1 MGRTI
6 MMGML
11 ACLAVAGAAQA
22 SPARSLITVERE
34 VSLEVLDWGGEGIP
48 VILLAD
54 LGCTAHIFADFA
66 PLLRPDCRVVALTRR
81 GFGDSDAPESG
92 YDTATLAHDV
102 LAIADSLGLGR
113 FVLAGHGIAGAE
125 MTALALKHPHRV
137 GALVY
142 LDAAGQ
148 RLPWELVGG
157 DLPVPTEP
165 AIQEEDLA
173 SPRAVGDYLARIR
186 GWRPPDEE
194 IAATWIFS
202 PEGRA
207 LGPATPRRSFEA
219 VSAGLVP
226 GDFRRLTVPCLAIF
240 SLPGV
245 EALFPWYD
253 TFSGKDRALAEETV
267 ARLLP
272 LSLGQVRD
280 FQKAVPAARV
290 VEWAAT
296 SHFMFLTRPTETAAE
311 IRAFLAGSK
320 EESP

>member
-1 MGRTI
+1 

-11 ACLAVAGAAQA
+11 ACLAVAGGAQA
-22 SPARSLITVERE
+22 TPARSLITVERD
-34 VSLEVLDWGGEGIP
+34 VDLEVLDWGGEGIP

-54 LGCTAHIFADFA
+54 LGCTAHVFEDFA
-66 PLLRPDCRVVALTRR
+66 LLLRPDCRAVALTRR
-81 GFGDSDAPESG
+81 GFGDSDAPASG

-102 LAIADSLGLGR
+102 LAIADSLGLDR

-125 MTALALKHPHRV
+125 MTALALKHPGRV

-142 LDAAGQ
+142 LDAAWQ
-148 RLPWELVGG
+148 RLPWEMVGG
-157 DLPVPTEP
+157 DLPAPAEP
-165 AIQEEDLA
+165 AVQEEDLA
-173 SPRAVGDYLARIR
+173 SPKAVGDYLARIR
-186 GWRPPDEE
+186 GWRPPDGE

-207 LGPATPRRSFEA
+207 LGPATPRQSFEA
-219 VSAGLVP
+219 VSAGLVQ
-226 GDFRRLTVPCLAIF
+226 GDYRRLTVPCLAIF
-240 SLPGV
+240 PLPGV
-245 EALFPWYD
+245 EALFPWCD
-253 TFSGKDRALAEETV
+253 AFTGKDRALAEEAV

-290 VEWAAT
+290 IEWPAT
-296 SHFMFLTRPTETAAE
+296 SRFMFLTRPAETATE
-311 IRAFLAGSK
+311 ILTFLAGLK

>member
-1 MGRTI
+1 MGRTV

-11 ACLAVAGAAQA
+11 ACLAVAGGAPA
-22 SPARSLITVERE
+22 SPVRSLITVERD
-34 VSLEVLDWGGEGIP
+34 VNLEVLDWGGEGIP

-54 LGCTAHIFADFA
+54 LGCTAHVFEDFA
-66 PLLRPDCRVVALTRR
+66 PLLRPGCRVVALTRR
-81 GFGDSDAPESG
+81 GFGDSDTPDSG

-102 LAIADSLGLGR
+102 LAVADSLDLDR

-125 MTALALKHPHRV
+125 MTALALEHPRRV
-137 GALVY
+137 RALVY
-142 LDAAGQ
+142 LDAAMQ
-148 RLPWELVGG
+148 PLPWELVGR
-157 DLPVPTEP
+157 DLPAPAEP
-165 AIQEEDLA
+165 PVQEEDLA
-173 SPRAVGDYLARIR
+173 SPGAVGDYLARIR
-186 GWRPPDEE
+186 GWRQPAGE

-202 PEGRA
+202 PAGRA

-219 VSAGLVP
+219 VSAGLRP

-245 EALFPWYD
+245 EALFPWCGSC
-253 TFSGKDRALAEETV
+253 TQEDRALAEEAV

-280 FQKAVPAARV
+280 FQNAVPAARV

-296 SHFMFLTRPTETAAE
+296 SHFMFLTRPTGTAAE
-311 IRAFLAGSK
+311 ILAFLAGME